1 MWLGSTKKRWFNL
14 DILNPR
20 TRALFEYRG
29 YPGSDANSM
38 CIEGVRDQIDQ
49 NATVTNVTVL
59 SFCHGHTIIVVIS

>member
-20 TRALFEYRG
+20 TRALFEYHG
-29 YPGSDANSM
+29 YPG
-38 CIEGVRDQIDQ
+38 IEGVRDQIDQ